1 MYREIL
7 EKLVD
12 WKDKTGRS
20 ILFLAGRKGVGKTY
34 TLKDF
39 GEGCFDYTAVI
50 DLKKQDY
57 IRTFLEEKPKKDR
70 LLSILEISCGGSMIA
85 GQTLIVLENA
95 EILSNLKEVICFLSD
110 EMKEFHIVLTSSVRE
125 QEFKDRIG
133 DKSEL
138 IQFMCL
144 YPLNIKEFLGI
155 LGKEELTEKIK
166 NSGKKPLSQE
176 DKALL
181 DKYIR
186 MYFYVGGMPSVVQKY
201 IDTENMQ
208 VVANE
213 KERLLENLENEINQI
228 EYKALSDKVMKVWKS
243 ITAQLDKENKKFQF
257 GVVKLTARA
266 REYNEAVEWLY
277 SNKFMDKVF
286 RAREPLSKLSE
297 HRDEKSYEV
306 YVTDIGILTAMYG
319 ISYEE
324 LCEAEDLSRL
334 RNGALTE
341 QFVYQELTANENIK
355 DIYYWISEATAKI
368 DFMFEDNGEVIP
380 VEINL
385 CDNTKA
391 QSIKVYKSRYNPAM
405 YITIS
410 KNSMRMLEGAIRLPM
425 YSIWNL

>member
-12 WKDKTGRS
+12 WKDKPGRS

-95 EILSNLKEVICFLSD
+95 EILSNLRETVRFLYD

-125 QEFKDRIG
+125 QEFTDMLG
-133 DKSEL
+133 DMSQL
-138 IQFMCL
+138 IQVMHL
-144 YPLNIKEFLGI
+144 YPLNVKEFLGI
-155 LGKEELTEKIK
+155 LGNEELTEKIK
-166 NSGKKPLSQE
+166 NSGKKPLSE
-176 DKALL
+176 KDKALL

-186 MYFYVGGMPSVVQKY
+186 MYFFIGGMPSAVQKY

-213 KERLLENLENEINQI
+213 KERLLENFENEINQI
-228 EYKALSDKVMKVWKS
+228 EYKVLAAKVLKVWKS

-277 SNKFMDKVF
+277 SNKFMDKVY
-286 RAREPLSKLSE
+286 RAKEPVSSLSE

-306 YVTDIGILTAMYG
+306 YLTDIGLLTAMYG

-324 LCEAEDLSRL
+324 LCEAKDLSEL
-334 RNGALTE
+334 RCGALTE

-368 DFMFEDNGEVIP
+368 DFLFEDNGEVIP

-385 CDNTKA
+385 CENTKA

-410 KNSMRMLEGAIRLPM
+410 KNGMSMLEGAIRLPM
-425 YSIWNL
+425 YAIWNL